1 MNRLFIPS
9 LALAL
14 AALIAP
20 AAQARGNHGRQV
32 RAGLDGFEEVPA
44 VSTQGQGAFRAT
56 LSGDGQELTYE
67 LLYADLE
74 GEVAQAHLHLGQ
86 RGANGGIS
94 IFLCTNLDNGPEG
107 TQACPPSPATISGT
121 VSADDVI
128 GPEAQGISAGE
139 WDEIVRAIRDGSVYV
154 NVHSDL
160 FPGGEVRGQ
169 LRADQ
174 RRDRP

>member
-20 AAQARGNHGRQV
+20 AAQAGGHQSRQV

-44 VSTQGQGAFRAT
+44 VSTQGRGAFRAT
-56 LSGDGQELTYE
+56 LSRDGQELSYE

-94 IFLCTNLDNGPEG
+94 IFLCSNLEGAPAG

-121 VSADDVI
+121 VSGDDVI

-139 WDEIVRAIRDGSVYV
+139 WDEVVRAIRDGSVYV